1 MYQDVA
7 LPTNAR
13 FLTGDMFYENHEEA
27 RLRAQ
32 DCFCDAGFDNF
43 VVAVAPEP
51 GTALLLASGLAAMA
65 LGSRR

>member
-1 MYQDVA
+1 
-7 LPTNAR
+7 
-13 FLTGDMFYENHEEA
+13 MFYENHEEA
-27 RLRAQ
+27 RLQAQ